1 MKIKLISV
9 NKTADVWIREG
20 CEEYRKRLKKYI
32 SFEVLEVE
40 SSSSGR
46 KSIPELKAEEA
57 RLVKKLLKPGDYLVL
72 LDEQGNQLSS
82 VELAGWL
89 NRRFVSVSSDM
100 VFVIGGPY
108 GFDAELL
115 QRASEKLS
123 LSKMTFTHQMVRLI
137 FLEQLYRAMTILK
150 NEPYHHS

>member
-9 NKTADVWIREG
+9 NKTSNSWIREG
-20 CEEYRKRLKKYI
+20 CEEYRMRLKKYI

-46 KSIPELKAEEA
+46 KSMSDLKAEEA
-57 RLVKKLLKPGDYLVL
+57 RLIKKLLKPGDYLVL
-72 LDEQGNQLSS
+72 LDEQGSQWGS

-100 VFVIGGPY
+100 VFVIGGAY
-108 GFDAELL
+108 GFDADLL
-115 QRASEKLS
+115 QRANEKLS